1 MTLWSNPEGGFTS
14 YHPSHRWL
22 RPLAMAALVG
32 LSAGC
37 HNLRNQL
44 KALTGSDAT
53 AGASAAASSGTA
65 KPSGGG
71 PSLMPKAYGFRGPTG
86 ILDQTFK
93 PHRDPAER
101 SSAPGPRVPHFDWS
115 GHDARLGG
123 GVGDSPRH
131 QRGS

>member
-1 MTLWSNPEGGFTS
+1 MVLWSNPEGGFTS
-14 YHPSHRWL
+14 YQPSQRWL
-22 RPLAMAALVG
+22 RALVLAALIG
-32 LSAGC
+32 TSGGC

-44 KALTGSDAT
+44 KALTGSDSM
-53 AGASAAASSGTA
+53 AGASGAASTGTA

-71 PSLMPKAYGFRGPTG
+71 PSIMPKAYGSRGPTP

-93 PHRDPAER
+93 PRRDPAER
-101 SSAPGPRVPHFDWS
+101 TPGPAPRVPHFDWS

-123 GVGDSPRH
+123 GTGDSPRH